1 MCTWKIINRH
11 LYTFYNLFL
20 KLMKVKIYFSD
31 PPIKSINS
39 TWKKFKILKSVNFTG
54 DIAFPHFFP
63 SRSITSE
70 PCDLEQKFTSV
81 TPFKIKSTW
90 G

>member
-1 MCTWKIINRH
+1 MCTWKIINILY

-54 DIAFPHFFP
+54 DIAFPHFFY
-63 SRSITSE
+63 
-70 PCDLEQKFTSV
+70 V
-81 TPFKIKSTW
+81 TLNNFWAVRFRAKIYFSDAL
-90 G
+90 